1 MTAEVVPPKN
11 SRLPHVPPGP
21 QPSSGFQPFWTKPK
35 IFKMAFLAPG
45 ALGSAFP
52 HGVFFL
58 LLLALRWLSLLS
70 KPLMIPSLGI
80 FLAGDIPCP
89 GVCVERTLPLFP
101 LLLPC
106 RPLRPSSCL
115 LCPKDR
121 PAAPLPPTV
130 YCFLPGLSCEPTPYG
145 AYYASLQ
152 QCGNPLITSV
162 FSAPEPVCIQPLL
175 KTLVG

>member
-1 MTAEVVPPKN
+1 MSLPDLSPP
-11 SRLPHVPPGP
+11 VA
-21 QPSSGFQPFWTKPK
+21 SSHSGQKSK

-45 ALGSAFP
+45 ALGPAFP

-58 LLLALRWLSLLS
+58 LLLALRWPSLLS
-70 KPLMIPSLGI
+70 KPPMIPSLGI

-101 LLLPC
+101 RLLPC

-121 PAAPLPPTV
+121 PAAPHPYCLPPV